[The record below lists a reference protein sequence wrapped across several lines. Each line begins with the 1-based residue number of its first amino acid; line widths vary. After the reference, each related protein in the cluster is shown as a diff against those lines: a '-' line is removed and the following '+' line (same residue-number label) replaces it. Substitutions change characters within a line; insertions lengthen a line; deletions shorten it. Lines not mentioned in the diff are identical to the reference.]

1 MMPLITRWGV
11 LVWLLFGFCVP
22 RGQAFEVQ
30 LQQAQEQLSRLG
42 YDPGVADGVYGPRTR
57 QALEAFQGAQG
68 LSVTGILDEATRQA
82 LEQDTTRSVVAPSPA
97 VALPR
102 SPLHVVLEYLRFHE
116 SQPARSL
123 QYVTEHFLSGMDPQQ
138 WIAQAMQ
145 ARLTQAHA
153 YVAWK
158 VRGVE
163 IAQTQATVRVY
174 TRVRMHEQEHSR
186 AEVFTLLST
195 LEGDWLI
202 DAWQY
207 EPLPQEEQSP
217 PIRTSTR
224 GKRTT
229 P

>member
-1 MMPLITRWGV
+1 MMPLIMRRGV
-11 LVWLLFGFCVP
+11 LVWLFLGFCTSL
-22 RGQAFEVQ
+22 GQAFEVQ

-57 QALEAFQGAQG
+57 QALEAFQGTQG

-82 LEQDTTRSVVAPSPA
+82 LERDTARSSAAPSPP

-123 QYVTEHFLSGMDPQQ
+123 QYVTEHFLNGTDPQQ
-138 WIAQAMQ
+138 WIEQTMQ

-158 VRGVE
+158 VQGVA
-163 IAQTQATVRVY
+163 IAETQATVRVHV
-174 TRVRMHEQEHSR
+174 RVRMHEQEHSR

-195 LEGDWLI
+195 QDGDWLI
-202 DAWQY
+202 DTWQS

-217 PIRTSTR
+217 QSRAAAR
-224 GKRTT
+224 GKR
-229 P
+229 PNP